1 MSEGG
6 LDMNQTKKNNNP
18 QGLSLAESLKQN
30 SAKAK
35 SIKIVVIY
43 LIFGFIWILGTDLL
57 SNTIFTNIPEVYL
70 ASIIKGLFFVMLTA
84 VIIYLLIYSPLR
96 KLTNSEEKLQKIN
109 EELESSNQ
117 DYIRINEE
125 LDKKQSLLKSLID
138 STEDWIFYKDLD
150 GKYLGCNEAYEK
162 YTGLTEED
170 LIGKTADTVFDA
182 ETSMRID
189 ALDQKLIMTL
199 TPQKYEHSFINPNG
213 EEVIVEMIKTP
224 FQDKNGKLR
233 GIICVGRNITER
245 KHREENIRFIS
256 RHDALT
262 GLYNRVFFE
271 EERETIDSNENL
283 PISII
288 VCDVDGLKL
297 VNDAFGH
304 VAGDNLLIT
313 AAEILKNVCKDK
325 DVAVRTGG
333 DEFSAF
339 FPRTNNIEIEA
350 IFNEITTQI
359 KNKKNQTVDGLQ
371 FTSISMGY
379 ATKETE
385 AQSLDGVILEAEEYM
400 YRRKLLARKGSHS
413 VLMKSIKTTLHEK
426 SYETLEHCSRM
437 SQLSRKLG
445 QALDVPH
452 QDLDILELAASLHDV
467 GKISID
473 LSILQKTQKLTEQDW
488 EVIKKHPEV
497 GWRITQAIPE
507 LNPISDIIL
516 YHHERWDGTG
526 YPRGLAGEEIPLM
539 ARIIS
544 IVDAY
549 DAMIEER
556 PYRKALTQRDAIA
569 EILRMGGTQFDKNMA
584 EIFVNQ
590 VLGEEII

>member
-1 MSEGG
+1 
-6 LDMNQTKKNNNP
+6 MNQTKKNQNE
-18 QGLSLAESLKQN
+18 QRLSLIEGLKQN
-30 SAKAK
+30 HAKAK
-35 SIKIVVIY
+35 SIKIVAIY
-43 LIFGFIWILGTDLL
+43 LTFGCIWILGTDLL

-70 ASIIKGLFFVMLTA
+70 ASIIKGLFFVMVTA
-84 VIIYLLIYSPLR
+84 VIIYLLIYPPLK
-96 KLTNSEEKLQKIN
+96 KLVDSEKKLQGIN
-109 EELESSNQ
+109 QALEESNQSHVKLYEELE
-117 DYIRINEE
+117 E
-125 LDKKQSLLKSLID
+125 KQSLLKSLID
-138 STEDWIFYKDLD
+138 TTEDWIFYKDAK
-150 GKYLGCNEAYEK
+150 GGYLGCNEAYEK
-162 YTGLTEED
+162 HTGLTEGE
-170 LIGKTADTVFDA
+170 LIGRTASEIFDSKTAN
-182 ETSMRID
+182 RINT
-189 ALDQKLIMTL
+189 LDRKLIENL
-199 TPQKYEHSFINPNG
+199 LPQKYEQEFDYPNG
-213 EEVIVEMIKTP
+213 ETVIIEMIKTP
-224 FQDKNGKLR
+224 FLDKNNNLL

-245 KHREENIRFIS
+245 KKREENIHFIS

-262 GLYNRVFFE
+262 GLYNRVYFE
-271 EERETIDSNENL
+271 EERQKIDSKENL
-283 PISII
+283 PISVI

-304 VAGDNLLIT
+304 VAGDNLLIA
-313 AAEILKNVCKDK
+313 AAEILKNSCREQDI
-325 DVAVRTGG
+325 AIRTGG
-333 DEFSAF
+333 DEFSVF
-339 FPRTNNIEIEA
+339 FPGTSYNEIET
-350 IFNEITTQI
+350 IFNEINSQS
-359 KNKKNQTVDGLQ
+359 KNKKIQTHDGLQ

-385 AQSLDGVILEAEEYM
+385 EQALDGVILAAEEYM

-413 VLMKSIKTTLHEK
+413 ILMKSIKTTLHEK
-426 SYETLEHCSRM
+426 SYETQEHCSRM
-437 SQLSRKLG
+437 SQFARMLG
-445 QALDVPH
+445 HALEIPF

-473 LSILQKTQKLTEQDW
+473 LSILQKTDKLNEQYW
-488 EVIKKHPEV
+488 EALKKHPEV

-556 PYRKALTQRDAIA
+556 PYRKAMSKEEAIA
-569 EILRMGGTQFDKNMA
+569 ELLRMGGTQFDKNMA

-590 VLGEEII
+590 VLAEDIV